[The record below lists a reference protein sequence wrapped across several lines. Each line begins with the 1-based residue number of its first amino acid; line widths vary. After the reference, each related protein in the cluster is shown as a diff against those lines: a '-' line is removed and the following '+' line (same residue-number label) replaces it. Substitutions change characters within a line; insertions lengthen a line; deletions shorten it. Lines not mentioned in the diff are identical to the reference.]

1 MIGNTQKNI
10 IVRAMIMRKEA
21 GEDPGKILE
30 GYKNLTSEER
40 KEILKMLENK
50 N

>member
-10 IVRAMIMRKEA
+10 IIRAMLMRKEA
-21 GEDPGKILE
+21 GEDPEKILE
-30 GYKNLTSEER
+30 GYKNLTEEER
-40 KEILKMLENK
+40 EEILKMLENR